1 MILAKKIKCTCCGT
15 DKINTR
21 EFYASNSYLYK
32 NIGRIPIC
40 KSCIEEKYNSL
51 INDFKDKKLSA
62 MKMFLS
68 LNVYFDEDL
77 FNSVLAKCPEDNK
90 WIGEYMRIINSNAR
104 YKTKN
109 GYDTGE
115 IEIPVTKCINISE
128 DIEDEKDY
136 ELIDKW
142 GERDAKDYKRLE
154 RKYKKYSK
162 KYPSDDLEQQ
172 VIIRSICELEL
183 EKEVCRKDKNYTNF
197 VALDKQISAKMAE
210 LDVIPSKKK
219 KYDEDSNVT
228 FGTIMRIFEQEE
240 PVVDSQGIYKDV
252 DFIEK
257 YWNRT
262 FIKPFAMAWGWA
274 KGFYTI
280 DEGDKNIEFNDD
292 MKAIMDGES
301 NDNQT

>member
-1 MILAKKIKCTCCGT
+1 MAKKIKCTCCGLEKT
-15 DKINTR
+15 NTR

-32 NIGRIPIC
+32 DVGRIPTC
-40 KSCIEEKYNSL
+40 KSCVEEKYNV
-51 INDFKDKKLSA
+51 IVNKFKNKKISA
-62 MKMFLS
+62 MKIFQS
-68 LNVYFDEDL
+68 IDVYFDEEL
-77 FNSVLAKCPEDNK
+77 FDSTIIKYPDDNK
-90 WIGEYMRIINSNAR
+90 WIGEYMRIINSNAK
-104 YKTKN
+104 YKGKTSEDN
-109 GYDTGE
+109 IE
-115 IEIPVTKCINISE
+115 VEIPIVKNTNIIE
-128 DIEDEKDY
+128 DIEDETDY

-240 PVVDSQGIYKDV
+240 PVVDAQGIYKDV

-292 MKAIMDGES
+292 MKSIIDGEN
-301 NDNQT
+301 NDN